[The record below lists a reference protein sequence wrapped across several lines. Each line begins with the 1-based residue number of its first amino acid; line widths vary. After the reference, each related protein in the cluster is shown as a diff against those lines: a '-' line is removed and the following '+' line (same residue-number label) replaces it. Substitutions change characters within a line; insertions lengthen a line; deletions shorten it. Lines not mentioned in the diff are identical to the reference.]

1 MRDDV
6 LQPAFCSAAEP
17 YPFDVGSHGRLV
29 STLSAETQR
38 WFDFGLNW
46 TFGFNQEEGVKC
58 FFRALETDPGCAM
71 AHWGVA
77 YASGPFYNLTW
88 RELGESEAKQIT
100 KRAYKHTE
108 CARALAKKANEV
120 ERGLIEALSCRFQ
133 KPHPVPLQEYDR
145 WDGDYAAALRRLSYR
160 FPDDHDV
167 SALLAEA
174 LITRTPRRLWDMKT
188 GEPASNSDV
197 LEALKVCEHSIAL
210 ADKMNDLPHP
220 AIAHMYIHALEMSKE
235 PERAMR
241 SADVLFPLCPDIG
254 HINHMPGHIYVLCG
268 DYAKAKI
275 ISEAAIEADN
285 KYAEYAG
292 ELDFYLTARCH
303 AIHLMV
309 YTCMFLGQ
317 YAPALRAANMLQ
329 SLLPRNI
336 IGANERPK
344 LAMTSEGYVGTRL
357 HVLVRF
363 GRWRDILDEPVPDDP
378 DLYPVTI
385 AMAHYARGLA
395 YAFLKM
401 PDHADRECVTFDDSS
416 RRIASDRRVFNNLAL
431 TILDVARAM
440 LYGEVEYHKGNFE
453 VAYTY
458 LREAV
463 RRDDALNYHEPWA
476 WMHPPRHALAALL
489 LEQGHITEAEHVY
502 RDDLGMSEN
511 VQRCAQHPN
520 NVWALHGLVEC
531 LQRRGDVDE
540 LPLLS
545 RHLAAAQARTD
556 VPITSSCLCRASTY
570 EHHCCCDS
578 ASAAASA

>member
-145 WDGDYAAALRRLSYR
+145 WDGDYAAAMRRLSCR

-210 ADKMNDLPHP
+210 ADKMNDPPHP

-254 HINHMPGHIYVLCG
+254 HISHMPGHIYVLCG

-489 LEQGHITEAEHVY
+489 LEQGHIAEAEHVY